1 MATYTAEVNA
11 IHKKFNAAAKKANT
25 KTALNKAYSVH
36 KKEHER
42 ILKKH
47 LKEEMAM
54 IKKAKSNLDW
64 SFFFCNIHSLLSQIR
79 Q

>member
-1 MATYTAEVNA
+1 MATYTAEVNV
-11 IHKKFNAAAKKANT
+11 IHKKFNTAIKRAKT

-47 LKEEMAM
+47 LKEEMSM
-54 IKKAKSNLDW
+54 IKKAKSNLD
-64 SFFFCNIHSLLSQIR
+64 
-79 Q
+79 

>member
-11 IHKKFNAAAKKANT
+11 IHKKFNAAAKKAKT
-25 KTALNKAYSVH
+25 KTALNKAYFAH

-54 IKKAKSNLDW
+54 IKKAKAKLD
-64 SFFFCNIHSLLSQIR
+64 
-79 Q
+79 

>member
-1 MATYTAEVNA
+1 MITYTAEVNA
-11 IHKKFNAAAKKANT
+11 IHKKFNTAVKRAKT

-47 LKEEMAM
+47 LKEEMIT
-54 IKKAKSNLDW
+54 IKKAKANLD
-64 SFFFCNIHSLLSQIR
+64 
-79 Q
+79 

>member
-1 MATYTAEVNA
+1 MATYTADVNV
-11 IHKKFNAAAKKANT
+11 IHKKFNTAVKRAKT

-47 LKEEMAM
+47 LKEEMVI
-54 IKKAKSNLDW
+54 IKKAKAKLD
-64 SFFFCNIHSLLSQIR
+64 
-79 Q
+79 

>member
-1 MATYTAEVNA
+1 MVSYTAQVNA
-11 IHKKFNAAAKKANT
+11 IHKKFQNAVKKS
-25 KTALNKAYSVH
+25 KSKQSLNKAYSVH

-54 IKKAKSNLDW
+54 INKAKKKLE
-64 SFFFCNIHSLLSQIR
+64 
-79 Q
+79 